1 MCASLLLASHIFGMA
16 LSSKKKDHFNNQK
29 RFHLQG
35 PPPCGVQVVCYYRD
49 FALQASFCRRFRS
62 GGACRARG
70 VWVLKMRPLFG
81 STFWSSFSCF
91 LLKYKRIQENG
102 ANFCGHYLAQKVG
115 PRSVL
120 QNQKTANMEFI
131 FVGVRL
137 AACSREPARFVLNW
151 GGPL

>member
-1 MCASLLLASHIFGMA
+1 MGPKKRTIFTTKNDFIFKGLPRA
-16 LSSKKKDHFNNQK
+16 GSGGWYHRN
-29 RFHLQG
+29 
-35 PPPCGVQVVCYYRD
+35 
-49 FALQASFCRRFRS
+49 FALQASLCRRFRR

-70 VWVLKMRPLFG
+70 FWVLKMRPLFG

-120 QNQKTANMEFI
+120 QNQKTGNMEFI

-151 GGPL
+151 RGPS